1 MFGVIILEVVFML
14 IVIYLFFTILCFF
27 LVFFD
32 EDDKDKIVWFLDYDY
47 LESMYS
53 MFKKVNG

>member
-1 MFGVIILEVVFML
+1 MFGVIILEVVFMF
-14 IVIYLFFTILCFF
+14 IVIYLFFMTLCFF

>member
-1 MFGVIILEVVFML
+1 MFGVIILEVVFMF
-14 IVIYLFFTILCFF
+14 IVIYLFFTSLCFF